1 MINMLTNLLLF
12 ILGFVLVGI
21 PLVAIVWVYKKY
33 LVKTVLVNEK
43 PWDWKTLKT
52 VLVIECL
59 GFGALSFWL
68 LIQVFSFQ

>member
-1 MINMLTNLLLF
+1 MINVLTNLLLF

-33 LVKTVLVNEK
+33 LVKTVLV
-43 PWDWKTLKT
+43 
-52 VLVIECL
+52 IECL

>member
-1 MINMLTNLLLF
+1 
-12 ILGFVLVGI
+12 
-21 PLVAIVWVYKKY
+21 LVAIVWVYKKY